1 MHSMAHC
8 HGQAVPD
15 GFSWAS
21 ALRGRNPETRHEPQI
36 HHMDAQDTAV
46 GPRETYRLDQHAAYQ
61 RPEQLASGIIQHV
74 QGQGVDEAPG
84 PDEIQDGCAP

>member
-1 MHSMAHC
+1 MHSIAHC

-61 RPEQLASGIIQHV
+61 RPEQLASSIIQHV
-74 QGQGVDEAPG
+74 
-84 PDEIQDGCAP
+84 